1 MASRLQKPF
10 WSGIALGWGLAVAPG
25 LVPAG
30 DEGPILYYENLGD
43 YSRAVTTDS
52 ESAQAWFD
60 QGLRLAYGF
69 ARQAAADAFLQAT
82 RHDPDCAL
90 CHWGAA
96 WVLGPYQN
104 NPGGVGERAEA
115 AAAAQAALRAL
126 SRAEAVAP
134 WEQALVEAMAQR
146 YPDGSDQAAAT
157 APYAEAMERAAVAHP
172 DDPDVQT
179 LYAEALM
186 MFRPWDLHDEE
197 EGPYPETQAAV
208 QALEGVLADHPQ
220 HPGACHLYIH
230 AVEAWEP
237 QRAEACADRL
247 ADAIPGVSHIQ
258 HMPSHIYMHVGR
270 FGDAVHQNQ
279 QARIMDQAAARGAG
293 VSVYPTH
300 NTAML
305 AFAAWMDGQ
314 SGVALSAARDL
325 ARESPGDAF
334 HYDLLLARFGR
345 WDQLADRDDRPE
357 MPFQAG
363 MWHFAQGL
371 AALRSRGPEAASG
384 DLQALRRIRDNTPE
398 EATYQFFGHPKQDL
412 LGIAEEILAAEV
424 ALAEGRDVDAEAALR
439 EAVRLEDRLPYSEPE
454 PWPIPARH
462 VLGAVLLEIG
472 DAEEAES
479 VYREA
484 LSVHPD
490 NGWALR
496 GLQQS
501 LAAQGKAAEARQ
513 VAEAFE
519 QAWQRADIWLP
530 GSRF

>member
-1 MASRLQKPF
+1 MF
-10 WSGIALGWGLAVAPG
+10 WRRENPLWPMVILGGVLAVASAPA
-25 LVPAG
+25 PAG
-30 DEGPILYYENLGD
+30 EEQAVPFYEDLGD

-52 ESAQAWFD
+52 DRAQAWFD

-69 ARQAAADAFLQAT
+69 ARQEAAKAFLQAA

-104 NPGGVGERAEA
+104 NPVGVGEQAEA
-115 AAAAQAALRAL
+115 AEAAQAARRAL
-126 SRAEAVAP
+126 GEGASAAP
-134 WEQALVEAMAQR
+134 WEQALVEAMVER
-146 YPDGSDQAAAT
+146 YPEGAESAAT
-157 APYAEAMERAAVAHP
+157 ERYAEAMARAAAAHA

-179 LYAEALM
+179 LYAESLM
-186 MFRPWDLHDEE
+186 MFRPWDLHDDEQ
-197 EGPYPETQAAV
+197 GPYPETEAAI
-208 QALEGVLADHPQ
+208 QALEGVLADHPR

-247 ADAIPGVSHIQ
+247 ADAIPNVSHIQ
-258 HMPSHIYMHVGR
+258 HMPSHIYVHVGR
-270 FGDAVHQNQ
+270 YGDAVRHNQ
-279 QARIMDQAAARGAG
+279 QARVVDQAAAEDAG
-293 VSVYPTH
+293 VSIYPTH

-305 AFAAWMDGQ
+305 AFAAWLDGQ

-325 ARESPGDAF
+325 ARESPADAF

-345 WDQLADRDDRPE
+345 WDEIKARGDRPE
-357 MPFQAG
+357 EAFQAG

-371 AALRSRGPEAASG
+371 AALRGGGPEAAAD
-384 DLQALRRIRDNTPE
+384 DLRALRRIRDNTPE
-398 EATYQFFGHPKQDL
+398 DATYQFFGHPKQDL
-412 LGIAEEILAAEV
+412 LGIAEGVLAGEV
-424 ALAEGRDVDAEAALR
+424 ALAEGRKVDAEAALR
-439 EAVRLEDRLPYSEPE
+439 EAVRLEEGLPYSEPE

-462 VLGAVLLEIG
+462 VLGAILLEIG
-472 DAEEAES
+472 DADEAET

-484 LSVHPD
+484 LRRHPD

-496 GLQQS
+496 GLHQS
-501 LAAQGKAAEARQ
+501 LAAQGDEAEAQQ

-519 QAWQRADIWLP
+519 QSWARADIWLP
-530 GSRF
+530 ASRF